1 MLVII
6 FCIYIVLQQ
15 VYSVDIITTIA
26 GTGFN
31 GFSGDNGA
39 AISATFQVPSGIS
52 VDATG
57 TTVDFISEFPYLFL
71 QLFFL

>member
-1 MLVII
+1 MLVTI

-15 VYSVDIITTIA
+15 VYSIDIINTIA
-26 GTGFN
+26 GTGTN

-39 AISATFQVPSGIS
+39 AISATFQTPSGIS

-57 TTVDFISEFPYLFL
+57 TTVDFISGF
-71 QLFFL
+71 QS